1 MLSLRLKISQV
12 LTPVVIVLLIG
23 YNKILYYGEFIY
35 EVLGIEKT
43 ENYGSTLEMTVLV
56 LFIVNLVITISL
68 MTNKASLKLGLVWSF
83 ASIIAF
89 LVFLMSVNLPTLL
102 TLVLMLA
109 LVLLMTKLQ
118 EFI

>member
-43 ENYGSTLEMTVLV
+43 
-56 LFIVNLVITISL
+56 
-68 MTNKASLKLGLVWSF
+68 
-83 ASIIAF
+83 
-89 LVFLMSVNLPTLL
+89 
-102 TLVLMLA
+102 
-109 LVLLMTKLQ
+109 
-118 EFI
+118 

>member
-1 MLSLRLKISQV
+1 
-12 LTPVVIVLLIG
+12 
-23 YNKILYYGEFIY
+23 
-35 EVLGIEKT
+35 
-43 ENYGSTLEMTVLV
+43 
-56 LFIVNLVITISL
+56 